1 MAAFEQIGQ
10 SEGKCESGG
19 PVSKVTR
26 GRSDSEPDQ
35 GRKQEV
41 AVPGGVHIAVKIK
54 KKWKVLPRTL
64 GLTHIGKTREG
75 VETDNWEASLDRLD
89 LGCRPAIPIEKS
101 REQPSS
107 TFASPSARQQWPSTD
122 VFTRE

>member
-26 GRSDSEPDQ
+26 GRSDSELDQ

-54 KKWKVLPRTL
+54 
-64 GLTHIGKTREG
+64 E
-75 VETDNWEASLDRLD
+75 EME
-89 LGCRPAIPIEKS
+89 
-101 REQPSS
+101 
-107 TFASPSARQQWPSTD
+107 SAP
-122 VFTRE
+122 

>member
-1 MAAFEQIGQ
+1 MAAFKQIHQ

-26 GRSDSEPDQ
+26 GRSDSEPYQ
-35 GRKQEV
+35 GRKQEAVEV
-41 AVPGGVHIAVKIK
+41 AVPGGVYIAVKIK

-75 VETDNWEASLDRLD
+75 IETDNWEASLDIQD
-89 LGCRPAIPIEKS
+89 LGCLPAIPIEKS

-107 TFASPSARQQWPSTD
+107 TFASPSARAQWPST
-122 VFTRE
+122 RE